1 MTMRDQA
8 HGREHI
14 AQRPLDLAPE
24 RARRGRRPPF
34 AVIDIGSNSVRLV
47 VYDDLSRAP
56 FPRFNEKSMCRLAEG
71 IAETGRLAEDGF
83 RCTVEAT
90 RRFRAIADA
99 MGVAR
104 IDVLATEATR
114 RASNGQALVS
124 TILKEAGLKVRILS
138 GAEEATYAALGVV
151 SGFFRPTGLVADLGG
166 GSLELAEAHDD
177 RTGDRWAS
185 LPLGALPVQALM
197 AKEGD
202 KAKDRIDALLCTQ
215 LSPALAK
222 PVFYAV
228 GGGWRA
234 FAKVHMAATN
244 PPVRVVHG
252 YTVGARQA
260 RTLAREL
267 WQTPRSKVAKL
278 PGVPARRSMT
288 LPAAALVL
296 DRVLKY
302 FKPEH
307 VVFSALGVREG
318 WLFEQL
324 PIEERYFDPLVEG
337 AQSFGIPQARIADFA
352 PALVRWTDDLF
363 ADESARDL
371 RLRVAACALSDIAWR
386 DHPDVRA
393 TESFR
398 RLIPFPFIGL
408 DHSERVFLATAIH
421 ARYTLGDENV
431 PPSPAIKLLSARTRR
446 NARILGRA
454 MLLGYRVSGGV
465 PEILQSTRLRILPDR
480 VLLEVSKAGRVP
492 DSEVV
497 NSRLQLLAHAA
508 GVRRTEIVEVP
519 S

>member
-1 MTMRDQA
+1 
-8 HGREHI
+8 
-14 AQRPLDLAPE
+14 
-24 RARRGRRPPF
+24 
-34 AVIDIGSNSVRLV
+34 
-47 VYDDLSRAP
+47 
-56 FPRFNEKSMCRLAEG
+56 
-71 IAETGRLAEDGF
+71 
-83 RCTVEAT
+83 
-90 RRFRAIADA
+90 
-99 MGVAR
+99 
-104 IDVLATEATR
+104 
-114 RASNGQALVS
+114 
-124 TILKEAGLKVRILS
+124 
-138 GAEEATYAALGVV
+138 
-151 SGFFRPTGLVADLGG
+151 
-166 GSLELAEAHDD
+166 
-177 RTGDRWAS
+177 
-185 LPLGALPVQALM
+185 
-197 AKEGD
+197 
-202 KAKDRIDALLCTQ
+202 
-215 LSPALAK
+215 
-222 PVFYAV
+222 
-228 GGGWRA
+228 
-234 FAKVHMAATN
+234 
-244 PPVRVVHG
+244 
-252 YTVGARQA
+252 
-260 RTLAREL
+260 
-267 WQTPRSKVAKL
+267 
-278 PGVPARRSMT
+278 MT

-337 AQSFGIPQARIADFA
+337 AQSFGIPQARVADFA